1 MPARLNIL
9 ASKNL
14 LLDQE
19 SRSPSYRSTSACPP
33 ALGVR
38 VPAQVCGLP
47 EPDRAVVED
56 LAFAGIEGPPLRGLA
71 RDRGGCPARYRV
83 LERAPAP
90 LPVGPQ
96 TAAPHRAPPRG
107 RPRAKYL
114 SNLADAPLSPD
125 PRGNVLLAPHRIERH
140 DGAVEMQGIEQLR
153 DGGDLVRLA
162 VDLAL
167 SEHQS
172 L

>member
-47 EPDRAVVED
+47 QPDRAVVED
-56 LAFAGIEGPPLRGLA
+56 PALAGAQGPPLRGLA
-71 RDRGGCPARYRV
+71 RDRGGCPVRHRV
-83 LERAPAP
+83 LERAQAP

-96 TAAPHRAPPRG
+96 TAPPHRASPRV
-107 RPRAKYL
+107 RPHAKCL
-114 SNLADAPLSPD
+114 SNLADAPLSD
-125 PRGNVLLAPHRIERH
+125 I
-140 DGAVEMQGIEQLR
+140 
-153 DGGDLVRLA
+153 
-162 VDLAL
+162 
-167 SEHQS
+167 
-172 L
+172 